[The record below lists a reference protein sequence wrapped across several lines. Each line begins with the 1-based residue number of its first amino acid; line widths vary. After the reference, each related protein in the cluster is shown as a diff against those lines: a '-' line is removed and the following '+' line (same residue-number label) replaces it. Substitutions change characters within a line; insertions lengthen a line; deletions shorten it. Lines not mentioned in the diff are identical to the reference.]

1 MVSHPT
7 QSQDPG
13 DGPSTP
19 AYIRL
24 RERLR
29 QDILTGVWRAG
40 EHHTLAQLSAR
51 HRVSLSPV
59 REALL
64 HLQGEGLV
72 VIQQHRGA
80 VVPLLDADL
89 LGNLYDV
96 RAALQAL
103 QARRAAER
111 ATPDE
116 LDQITGHERGFA
128 EAAANDDRVAGVPHN
143 EAFHALIDDAA
154 RNAQASVVYRARSI
168 FVNMVRLRLGYGPG
182 RMAVAAA
189 QHRAIMDALQARDA
203 DAASAAAFAH
213 AMAGR
218 ADMLARLDETQEDAD
233 GRH

>member
-1 MVSHPT
+1 MAAYPT
-7 QSQDPG
+7 QSHDPG

-89 LGNLYDV
+89 LGSLYDV
-96 RAALQAL
+96 RAALQAV

-111 ATPDE
+111 ATAGE
-116 LDQITGHERGFA
+116 LEQMAAYERGFA
-128 EAAANDDRVAGVPHN
+128 EAAATDDHILGVPHN
-143 EAFHALIDDAA
+143 EAFHALIDEAA
-154 RNAQASVVYRARSI
+154 RNAQASLVYRARST

-182 RMAVAAA
+182 RMVVAAA
-189 QHRAIMDALQARDA
+189 QHRAIMGALQARDP
-203 DAASAAAFAH
+203 DAASASAFAH

-218 ADMLARLDETQEDAD
+218 ADMLARLDEMQEDDD
-233 GRH
+233 GRP

>member
-1 MVSHPT
+1 MSIQAFDT
-7 QSQDPG
+7 QGSG

-29 QDILTGVWRAG
+29 HDILTGVWRAG
-40 EHHTLAQLSAR
+40 EHHTLAQLSTR

-111 ATPDE
+111 ATPGD
-116 LDQITGHERGFA
+116 LDQIAAHERRFA
-128 EAAANDDRVAGVPHN
+128 EAAAADDRIAGISHN
-143 EAFHALIDDAA
+143 EAFHTLIDDAA
-154 RNAQASVVYRARSI
+154 RNAQASVVCRARST
-168 FVNMVRLRLGYGPG
+168 FVNMVRLRLGYGRG

-189 QHRAIMDALQARDA
+189 QHRAIMDALQARDP

-218 ADMLARLDETQEDAD
+218 ADMLARLNETQEEDD
-233 GRH
+233 GGR

>member
-1 MVSHPT
+1 MVIRT
-7 QSQDPG
+7 AEQID
-13 DGPSTP
+13 DDPSTP
-19 AYIRL
+19 AYVRL

-29 QDILTGVWRAG
+29 QDILTGVWRSG

-80 VVPLLDADL
+80 VVPMLDAEL
-89 LGNLYDV
+89 LGSLYDV

-111 ATPDE
+111 AGPAE
-116 LDQITGHERGFA
+116 LKQLNVHERGFA
-128 EAAANDDRVAGVPHN
+128 AAASRGDRRAAIPHN
-143 EAFHALIDDAA
+143 EAFHALIDAAA
-154 RNAQASVVYRARSI
+154 RNAQASLVYRARST

-182 RMAVAAA
+182 RMEVAAG
-189 QHRAIMDALQARDA
+189 QHRVIMDALQAHDA
-203 DAASAAAFAH
+203 EGASAAAFTH

-218 ADMLARLDETQEDAD
+218 ADMLARLDEIKEDEG
-233 GRH
+233 GRR